1 MQRDKEKEHGWE
13 IVKDRCT
20 HRQRVRERG
29 GEGGRVRE
37 RKKGAGETRR
47 KKMSKE

>member
-29 GEGGRVRE
+29 GGGGESKRE
-37 RKKGAGETRR
+37 KERCWRDKK
-47 KKMSKE
+47 KENE